1 MLEVAVG
8 VEVETDRDRY
18 DLRIG
23 HRALSAAFRCIHR
36 RGKGVFR
43 HLYFKFF
50 AKSSAIQ
57 KISVTLLS
65 VIVISYLL
73 FGSSKLLNISDIT
86 KRIGT
91 FSSC

>member
-8 VEVETDRDRY
+8 VEVETDQDRY

-23 HRALSAAFRCIHR
+23 HHALSAAFRCIRR

-50 AKSSAIQ
+50 AKIIGNTENFSNF
-57 KISVTLLS
+57 TLGNHD
-65 VIVISYLL
+65 IVFIVWS
-73 FGSSKLLNISDIT
+73 I
-86 KRIGT
+86 
-91 FSSC
+91 

>member
-8 VEVETDRDRY
+8 VEVEADQNSD

-23 HRALSAAFRCIHR
+23 HHALSAAFRCIRR

-50 AKSSAIQ
+50 AKTIGNTENFSNF
-57 KISVTLLS
+57 TLGNHDT
-65 VIVISYLL
+65 VFIV
-73 FGSSKLLNISDIT
+73 
-86 KRIGT
+86 
-91 FSSC
+91 